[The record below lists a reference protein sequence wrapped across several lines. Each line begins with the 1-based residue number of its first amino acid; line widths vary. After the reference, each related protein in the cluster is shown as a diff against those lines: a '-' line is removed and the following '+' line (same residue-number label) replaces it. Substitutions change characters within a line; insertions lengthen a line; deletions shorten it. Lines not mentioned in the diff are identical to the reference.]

1 MPSGSDRVAHSSRLG
16 LPVVVVRSKKRR
28 KTAQAILGD
37 GVIRVLVPHW
47 LNDREVEDMV
57 SDLVPRVE
65 RKFRSDHVDLDARAA
80 TLADR
85 FGLPRPRSIVWAENQ
100 RKRWGSCDTRTGD
113 IRMSIRLADFPP
125 WVLDYVLVHELTHLV
140 VADHSPAFR
149 ALVDR
154 YPRAERARGYLM
166 AMHEQQAAGQDRS
179 AVEPPSDRADPE
191 IDQADIDDI
200 DDIDGIGDD
209 AIDGGADWDDWPEPQ
224 GHLDL
229 GTGPD
234 DPTV

>member
-1 MPSGSDRVAHSSRLG
+1 MPSESDRAAHSSRLG

-85 FGLPRPRSIVWAENQ
+85 FDLPRPRSIVWAENQ

-113 IRMSIRLADFPP
+113 IRMSIRLADYPP

-140 VADHSPAFR
+140 IADHSPAFR

-166 AMHEQQAAGQDRS
+166 AMHEQQAGAAGRDPSPVDPSSGPNQPNANS
-179 AVEPPSDRADPE
+179 NPEPDP
-191 IDQADIDDI
+191 DIDIDI
-200 DDIDGIGDD
+200 DESGDD
-209 AIDGGADWDDWPEPQ
+209 VDDGADWDDWPEPQ

-229 GTGPD
+229 GPD
-234 DPTV
+234 PA